1 MQSKNKNILILGA
14 SLLQKPAIQSAKE
27 LCCKVF
33 VVDGNP
39 KALCVPLAD
48 VFEQIDLK
56 DEEKLLNVQFHEM
69 YSNDEFIEGYRPDD
83 IGIYKYS
90 FPLHC

>member
-27 LCCKVF
+27 LGCKVF

-48 VFEQIDLK
+48 VLSK
-56 DEEKLLNVQFHEM
+56 
-69 YSNDEFIEGYRPDD
+69 
-83 IGIYKYS
+83 
-90 FPLHC
+90 